1 MIQHIELTN
10 FKTFEKLDIP
20 LGQVTILAGPNNSGK
35 TTLLQAL
42 TLWDIALRKWWDQK
56 ASSKAKERKGV
67 TINRQDLYA
76 IPIPEAKLLWHN
88 IHTRSGA
95 GENSTVYMIIQLEGL
110 THQKSWKAAL
120 QFYYANPESL
130 YARPVEGIGT
140 TEDLQLALYETM
152 AYLPPMSGL
161 SAFEE
166 RLEEGSIRR
175 RIGEGRTAEVLRNLL
190 WKIYDTN
197 RSSWELLCKTVQE
210 GFGAELLDPVYNQAT
225 SIITC
230 SIQEE
235 GKPVMD
241 LSTSGRGFQQFLLL
255 YSYLFYQPHTVL
267 MLDEPDAHLEYLRQ
281 QGLYRALVQK
291 IKEGGTQLL
300 IATHSEAILDLA
312 FEHDDTVIA
321 FIRNPHPIRKA
332 KTKELKK
339 ALLEIPA
346 KDYLLAEEQQRI
358 LYLEGSTD
366 LALLKAFA
374 KVLRHPVAQAL
385 ERAWVI
391 FINTNNLD
399 PCRSHFTG
407 LQEEVPELQG
417 LLLTDNLGRNFE
429 FPRGLVHLQW
439 QRNEIEC
446 YLPLPDVLYRYY
458 GEPAANAMELIE
470 ATNIDTLQQIIQDE
484 TIPAALRDKNH
495 DFWKTTKISDD
506 WLAKIL
512 ARYYKELQLPVQ
524 ISKGEYYRFAEKAQP
539 NELDPEIKEKL
550 DSINNFLS

>member
-1 MIQHIELTN
+1 MINRIKLVN
-10 FKTFEKLDIP
+10 FKNFETLDVE
-20 LGQVTILAGPNNSGK
+20 LGRVTLLAGPNNSGK

-42 TLWDIALRKWWDQK
+42 TLWDISLRKWWEQK
-56 ASSKAKERKGV
+56 ANSKAKERKGV

-95 GENSTVYMIIQLEGL
+95 GENSNVYMIIQLEGL
-110 THQKSWKAAL
+110 TRQKSWEAAL

-130 YARPVEGIGT
+130 YARPVEGVGT
-140 TEDLQLALYETM
+140 TEDLQLALNETM

-197 RSSWELLCKTVQE
+197 RSSWELLCSTVKE
-210 GFGAELLDPVYNQAT
+210 GFGTELSAPEYNQAT

-230 SIQEE
+230 AIKEK

-321 FIRNPHPIRKA
+321 FVRNPHPIRKA
-332 KTKELKK
+332 KAKELKK
-339 ALLEIPA
+339 ALLEISA
-346 KDYLLAEEQQRI
+346 KDYLLAEEQKRV

-374 KVLRHPVAQAL
+374 KVLGHPVAQAL

-391 FINTNNLD
+391 FINSNNLD

-407 LQEEVPELQG
+407 LQEEVPELKG
-417 LLLTDNLGRNFE
+417 LLITDNLGRNFE

-446 YLPLPDVLYRYY
+446 YIPLPDALYRYY
-458 GEPAANAMELIE
+458 AEPATMELFE
-470 ATNIDTLQQIIQDE
+470 ATNIDTLKQVIQDE

-539 NELDPEIKEKL
+539 NELDPEIIEKL
-550 DSINNFLS
+550 DRIYYFLS

>member
-1 MIQHIELTN
+1 MIQRIELTN
-10 FKTFEKLDIP
+10 FKTFEKLAIP
-20 LGQVTILAGPNNSGK
+20 LGQVTLLVGPNNSGK

-76 IPIPEAKLLWHN
+76 IPIPEAKLLWHD
-88 IHTRSGA
+88 IHTRSST
-95 GENSTVYMIIQLEGL
+95 GENSTVYMIIQLEGF
-110 THQKSWKAAL
+110 TQQKSWKAAL

-140 TEDLQLALYETM
+140 TEDLQLALSETM

-197 RSSWELLCKTVQE
+197 RSSWELLCNTVKE
-210 GFGAELLDPVYNQAT
+210 GFGAELLTPEYNQAT

-230 SIQEE
+230 SIQE
-235 GKPVMD
+235 GKKPVMD
-241 LSTSGRGFQQFLLL
+241 LSTTGRGFQQFLLL

-281 QGLYRALVQK
+281 QGLYRALVQQ
-291 IKEGGTQLL
+291 IKEKGTQLL
-300 IATHSEAILDLA
+300 IATHSEAMLDLA
-312 FEHDDTVIA
+312 FEHEDTVIA
-321 FIRNPHPIRKA
+321 FVRNPHPIRKA
-332 KTKELKK
+332 KARELKK

-346 KDYLLAEEQQRI
+346 KDYLLAEEQKRI

-374 KVLRHPVAQAL
+374 KVLKHPAAQAL
-385 ERAWVI
+385 ERAWI
-391 FINTNNLD
+391 ISINSNNLD

-407 LQEEVPELQG
+407 LQEEVPDLKG

-429 FPRGLVHLQW
+429 FPPGLEHLQW

-446 YLPLPDVLYRYY
+446 YLPLPDILYRYF
-458 GEPAANAMELIE
+458 GEPAANAMELFE
-470 ATNIDTLQQIIQDE
+470 STTIDTLRQIIQDE

-512 ARYYKELQLPVQ
+512 SRYYKELQLPVQ

-539 NELDPEIKEKL
+539 NELDPEVKATL
-550 DSINNFLS
+550 DRIHTFLS